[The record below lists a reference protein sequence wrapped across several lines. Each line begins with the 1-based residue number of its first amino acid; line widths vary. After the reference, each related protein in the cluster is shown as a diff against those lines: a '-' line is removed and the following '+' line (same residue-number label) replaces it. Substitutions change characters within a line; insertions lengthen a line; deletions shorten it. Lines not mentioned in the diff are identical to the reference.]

1 MKKTIKIVGG
11 ILILAIIICGIV
23 FAVNNKE
30 QSEEGKESSKEH
42 TFNSN
47 NEIKT
52 ALTLKDEIQNN
63 TIWCGT
69 FQLIWNDLKNDLA
82 KQDITFTPQKQIV
95 KNLNE
100 ETFTTKDI
108 SEQYYYKKV
117 GTPSIQLKEEIEK
130 AIKEKFNETSDIL
143 DQFDWDKKS
152 KEDYFLYVKKRIS
165 I

>member
-1 MKKTIKIVGG
+1 MKKAIKIVGG

-23 FAVNNKE
+23 FVVNNKK
-30 QSEEGKESSKEH
+30 QSEEGKESPKEH
-42 TFNSN
+42 SFNSN

-117 GTPSIQLKEEIEK
+117 GTPSIQLKKEIEK

-143 DQFDWDKKS
+143 DEFDWDKKS
-152 KEDYFLYVKKRIS
+152 K
-165 I
+165 